1 MDSAPLTLIVHDY
14 DPVAAQDR
22 SEDLLSAVP
31 GAEVRAFSSRRGLL
45 EAVAA
50 LPPVA
55 PGEPWPLA
63 LIDLQGDDD
72 RNARGEHLLATINE
86 HARLRG
92 RVALVA
98 FTRYGFG
105 QHDEVL
111 EAKGARAVLNP
122 VNLHCQEGLVGDRS
136 RSLRARRASFTSG
149 SPLRAKRTGRSW
161 RSSPPSSRQ
170 LHDDFPSERDRWER
184 ARRILRICQLDRE
197 GFDDRAI
204 RKLVPNLGR
213 RGLESLQD
221 QLLKSPATLTEELIA
236 PMEKRPSLG
245 RVIDVLAPYLDK
257 TPLIWDVTNERE
269 RIEGPGHLA
278 SVRERVADRYPPA
291 GAPPEDDDAWIPPDY
306 LTALRRYLAAHAELS
321 SQRGGGNAS
330 TETLFELTDQAIER
344 VAVELELDPE
354 QARHYI
360 CHAVMCL
367 EDAEAERSR
376 EAC

>member
-14 DPVAAQDR
+14 DPVAAEDR
-22 SEDLLSAVP
+22 SEDLQAAVP
-31 GAEVRAFSSRRGLL
+31 GAEVRTFSSRRLLL
-45 EAVAA
+45 ETVAA

-55 PGEPWPLA
+55 PGERWPLA
-63 LIDLQGDDD
+63 LIDLQGEDD

-86 HARLRG
+86 HAGLQG

-122 VNLHCQEGLVGDRS
+122 VNLHRNEALVGELQLLAAGSQTFVHIGEPPSRERDREVVEK
-136 RSLRARRASFTSG
+136 LASFF
-149 SPLRAKRTGRSW
+149 RE
-161 RSSPPSSRQ
+161 

-184 ARRILRICQLDRE
+184 ARQILRICQLDRE

-221 QLLKSPATLTEELIA
+221 QLLESPAALTEELIA
-236 PMEKRPSLG
+236 PMEKRASLG
-245 RVIDVLAPYLDK
+245 GVVKALAPYLDE

-269 RIEGPGHLA
+269 RIEGPGRLA

-291 GAPPEDDDAWIPPDY
+291 GPPPEGDDAWIPADY
-306 LTALRRYLAAHAELS
+306 LTALRRYFAAHAELS
-321 SQRGGGNAS
+321 SLRGGGNPS
-330 TETLFELTDQAIER
+330 TDTLFELTDAAIER
-344 VAVELELDPE
+344 VAAELKLDPE

-376 EAC
+376 EA